1 MEAVTA
7 ENVSILL
14 GANTPEATI
23 HLEVRHG
30 AKDEPLAIRTM
41 FGWSLFGTSF
51 KNSDSKDFTCNPVNT
66 SEEDKIH
73 EMVENFWAQENYGI
87 APERDTGMSK
97 QDKEAELKLNSHTKM
112 VDGKYEIPMLW
123 KDETVT
129 LPSNLS
135 QATNYSNS

>member
-1 MEAVTA
+1 
-7 ENVSILL
+7 
-14 GANTPEATI
+14 
-23 HLEVRHG
+23 
-30 AKDEPLAIRTM
+30 M

-87 APERDTGMSK
+87 APERDMGMSK

-123 KDETVT
+123 KDGTVT

-135 QATNYSNS
+135 QATKRLEFLVKRFKADPDLYQNYKETYPSTWKWAMPE